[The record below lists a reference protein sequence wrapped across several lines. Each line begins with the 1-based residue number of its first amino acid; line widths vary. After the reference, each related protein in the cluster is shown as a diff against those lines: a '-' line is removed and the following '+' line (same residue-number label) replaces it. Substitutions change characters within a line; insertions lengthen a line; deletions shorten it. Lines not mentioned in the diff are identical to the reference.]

1 MNEEL
6 RTLIRLQ
13 KLDTRLIEKGKAVKT
28 IPLRIKEMDPPI
40 QAAEEALAA
49 QKAAQDAIEKK
60 RKLKEAEVKEIKERI
75 NKMRERTA
83 QIKDNKAYTAH
94 LAEIEAAEKSIHTV
108 EDGILEIM
116 EQVEAETPKVKAAE
130 AALKEQ
136 KDRAAQLKK
145 HLEAEVAE
153 AQKELDQ
160 LKIERDE
167 MTRSVDK
174 ALMAK
179 YMELLKATGGH
190 AVVAVESEICGGCM
204 MNIMPQLFLQ
214 IKANDK
220 IITCPQCKRIM
231 YYEDGNI

>member
-6 RTLIRLQ
+6 RTLVRLQ
-13 KLDTRLIEKGKAVKT
+13 KLDTRLIEKGKAVKS

-40 QAAEEALAA
+40 QAAEEALAS
-49 QKAAQDAIEKK
+49 QKAAQDTIEKK
-60 RKLKEAEVKEIKERI
+60 RKAKEAEVKEIKERI
-75 NKMRERTA
+75 NKMRDRTS

-94 LAEIEAAEKSIHTV
+94 LSEIEAAEKSIHAV
-108 EDGILEIM
+108 EDEILEFM
-116 EQVEAETPKVKAAE
+116 EQVEAETPKLKAAE

-136 KDRAAQLKK
+136 KDRADQLRR

-153 AQKELDQ
+153 AQKALDA

-167 MTRSVDK
+167 MIKGVDK
-174 ALMAK
+174 AIVAK
-179 YMELLKATGGH
+179 YMDLLKATGGQ

-214 IKANDK
+214 IKTNEK
-220 IITCPQCKRIM
+220 IINCPQCKRIL
-231 YYEDGNI
+231 YYDDGNL